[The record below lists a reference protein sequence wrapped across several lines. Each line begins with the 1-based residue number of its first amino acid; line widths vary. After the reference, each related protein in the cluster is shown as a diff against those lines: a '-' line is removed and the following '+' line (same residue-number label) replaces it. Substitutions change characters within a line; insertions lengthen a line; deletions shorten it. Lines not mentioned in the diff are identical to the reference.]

1 VPGRVTLQ
9 DVADRSG
16 TSRTTAHYVLTG
28 QDRDMRIAEETR
40 RRVLRAANELRY
52 RPNLMARG
60 LRTRVTN
67 TIALITDTV
76 ATDAYAGG
84 LIYGALSAA
93 AERGY
98 LIFVCETEE
107 DPELE
112 RQLIGQLTDRQVDA
126 YLYASLFT
134 RDVAL
139 PPELESERV
148 VLLNC
153 RAPGSGRPSFVPDE
167 LEAGRDAARAL
178 LEAGHREDIWLV
190 GEPDQRVI
198 AGAERSAGIC
208 EVLEQT
214 GIELAGT
221 VECTWWPES
230 AYEQFGALLDGGV
243 RPSAVI
249 CMNDRVAMGVYQAL
263 TVRGRSVPADVSVIS
278 FDDSDLAVWLQPPLS
293 SVALPHRELATA
305 AVQLLLAE
313 GDLRESEVRVPMP
326 VRLRESIARPG
337 ALRRR

>member
-1 VPGRVTLQ
+1 MSSRVTLQ
-9 DVADRSG
+9 DVADRAG

-40 RRVLRAANELRY
+40 RTVLRAANELRY

-60 LRTRVTN
+60 LRTRVTK
-67 TIALITDTV
+67 TIALVTDTV

-84 LIYGALSAA
+84 LIYGALAAA

-98 LIFVCETEE
+98 LLFVCETEE

-112 RQLIGQLTDRQVDA
+112 RQLLGQLTDRQVDA

-134 RDVAL
+134 REVAL
-139 PPELESERV
+139 PPELDSERV

-153 RAPGSGRPSFVPDE
+153 LAPGSGRPALVPDE
-167 LEAGRDAARAL
+167 CGAGRDAARAL
-178 LEAGHREDIWLV
+178 LEAGHREGIWLV
-190 GEPDQRVI
+190 GEPDEKVI
-198 AGAERSAGIC
+198 AGRERIAGIR
-208 EVLEQT
+208 EVLHGAGT
-214 GIELAGT
+214 ALAGT

-230 AYEQFGALLDGGV
+230 AFERFGALLDSGT
-243 RPSAVI
+243 RPAAVI
-249 CMNDRVAMGVYQAL
+249 CINDRVAMGVYQAL
-263 TVRGRSVPADVSVIS
+263 SARGRSVPADLSVVS

-305 AVQLLLAE
+305 AVELLLSDGE
-313 GDLRESEVRVPMP
+313 LHDREIRLPMP
-326 VRLRESIARPG
+326 VRLRESIARP
-337 ALRRR
+337 R